1 MRRERDFRGCIK
13 ESLWSRQNCCVEVYS
28 WADLRPGAGQRDLIK
43 DNQLQTML
51 FKGENQN
58 GMEGRVG
65 KCGRKGIKERM
76 APFLRGRVT
85 LSKKAAL

>member
-1 MRRERDFRGCIK
+1 MRWERDFQGCLK

-28 WADLRPGAGQRDLIK
+28 CADLRPGAGQRDLLK
-43 DNQLQTML
+43 DNQFQTML

-58 GMEGRVG
+58 DMEGGVE
-65 KCGRKGIKERM
+65 KCGRRGIKERV

-85 LSKKAAL
+85 LSKKVAL